1 MKSRFM
7 KTASLLAFASTLSV
21 SAYAGENAEF
31 SKENAVE
38 VIKTLSADD
47 MQGRATGTEGN
58 AKARAY
64 LLNKLRAMKLEPLGG
79 SYEHPFHFT
88 VKRREGTQLSL
99 DAVNL
104 LFRIKGTES
113 NGKSIV
119 ISAHYDHVGV
129 RGGEIFNGADDN
141 ASGVAGLLAAAEHFQ
156 KHPPKHDVVF
166 ALFDAEEVGL
176 QGARA
181 FVKEIPEAA
190 GSVAFNI
197 NFDMLS
203 RSDKNELYAAG
214 AYHTKAL
221 KPVIEKVAAKAPV
234 KLLMGHDDPKLG
246 ANDWTL
252 QSDHGPFHREGIPF
266 LYFGV
271 EDHPHYHRPSD
282 DFETVPLDFF
292 MRSIET
298 VVMAADTI
306 DENLDQI
313 AK

>member
-7 KTASLLAFASTLSV
+7 KTTSVLAFVAALSL
-21 SAYAGENAEF
+21 SAQAGEKAEF

-47 MQGRATGTEGN
+47 MQGRGTGTEGN

-64 LLNKLRAMKLEPLGG
+64 LMDKLKAMKLEPLDGT
-79 SYEHPFHFT
+79 YEYPFDFT
-88 VKRREGTQLSL
+88 VKRRNGDELSL
-99 DAVNL
+99 SAVNL
-104 LFRIKGTES
+104 LFRIKGS
-113 NGKSIV
+113 DSGGKSIV

-156 KHPPKHDVVF
+156 KHPPKHDVIF

-190 GSVAFNI
+190 GDVAFNI

-214 AYHTKAL
+214 AYHTAAL
-221 KPVIEKVAAKAPV
+221 KPVIEKVAAAAPV

-246 ANDWTL
+246 SNDWTL

-282 DFETVPLDFF
+282 DFETVPIDFF

-298 VVMAADTI
+298 VVMAAEAI
-306 DENLDQI
+306 DDDLGQI
-313 AK
+313 TK